1 MQYDPWIIS
10 WVGMGVLMGIK
21 GKQLN
26 KLVNRYLIIGGAPK
40 SATTS
45 LFRYL
50 SDHPQVCPA
59 NRKETYFFARKFDF
73 GGICN
78 SGETAQ
84 DFERYFSHCPLSGC
98 MRIEA
103 TPYTLYS
110 EQAAEKISDLL
121 PDTRI
126 LFILRDPVDRLIS
139 DYYFHLQRDHPFARD
154 TFEEF
159 LDAQRKMNS
168 GLPNL
173 IELGCYRQYLQP
185 FIDIFGQSRVF
196 VMFFEE
202 FKRDPSTEMLN
213 LCSAVGLNPEF
224 YSDYNFE
231 AYNKTINIRNSWLNK
246 TSIHM
251 ERYVA
256 RARAQL
262 MHHPKAYRWFEKMV
276 TVGKRAYW
284 RLNNQG
290 GQKETPIDPLIREE
304 LIHYYQPCNQALS
317 KELERA
323 LPWQSFRQG

>member
-1 MQYDPWIIS
+1 MD
-10 WVGMGVLMGIK
+10 IK
-21 GKQLN
+21 GQLLN
-26 KLVNRYLIIGGAPK
+26 ESANRYLIIGGAPK

-78 SGETAQ
+78 SGETLQ
-84 DFERYFSHCPLSGC
+84 DFEHFFSHCPSSGC

-110 EQAAEKISDLL
+110 DQAAEKISDLL
-121 PDTRI
+121 PGAEI
-126 LFILRDPVDRLIS
+126 LFILRDPVERLIS
-139 DYYFHLQRDHPFARD
+139 DYHFHLQRDHPFARD

-159 LDAQRKMNS
+159 LAAQRRMKS
-168 GLPNL
+168 GVPNL
-173 IELGCYRQYLQP
+173 VELGCYLQYLHP
-185 FIDIFGQSRVF
+185 FIDIFGQSRVS

-213 LCSAVGLNPEF
+213 LCNTIGLNPDF

-231 AYNKTINIRNSWLNK
+231 THNKTAHIRNSWLNR
-246 TSIHM
+246 TYIHM
-251 ERYVA
+251 EHYVA
-256 RARAQL
+256 RTRARL
-262 MHHPKAYRWFEKMV
+262 MHHPKAYRWFEKVV
-276 TVGKRAYW
+276 TVGKQAYW

-290 GQKETPIDPLIREE
+290 VQKETPIDPLIREE